1 MLGNARE
8 VTLMKRTMDRMQHEA
23 RLLRVATFCE
33 ALEIKEATARKW
45 VQERRI
51 ASVKVG
57 SRAVRIPRSE
67 VGRIIREGF
76 RPARLRAESGKDD
89 GECEQGVQ
97 IEGGDEPAGHT
108 EGERSR
114 TSI

>member
-1 MLGNARE
+1 MVNDGEESLN
-8 VTLMKRTMDRMQHEA
+8 KISMDHIEHQVM
-23 RLLRVATFCE
+23 LLRIDAFCQ

-67 VGRIIREGF
+67 
-76 RPARLRAESGKDD
+76 AN
-89 GECEQGVQ
+89 
-97 IEGGDEPAGHT
+97 H
-108 EGERSR
+108 
-114 TSI
+114 